1 MSMDRHEPFEELI
14 SASLQGDLTSDE
26 RRRLDLHLDGC
37 ATCRATL
44 GSFADQRRIMAGL
57 RHVAP
62 PRDLGAR
69 VRAGVEGGAHRAT
82 PWWRR
87 PPAIFAGVGGGLA
100 LVTGAL
106 LAIVLLGDPTD
117 TPEVGQPTAT
127 PTATAGATA
136 TVTPT
141 VPPAATPSPILPPVS
156 SVPAPSADPAPTATP
171 VEASPEP
178 DAYLAVTGPADNQA
192 MTVREGST
200 GETLQEVETPPGV
213 PVAAEL
219 SPDGQWLAYIVDVGT
234 GSGMTEVR
242 ATRVAEGVP
251 SDDPDALPPI
261 DSPVEVSDTVAL
273 GESVAG
279 SPFVEHLF
287 WSSDGRYLAYTL
299 VDREG
304 DGTDVWIFQPEHAS
318 VSQVTD
324 VGTAYAGSWVP
335 GTAGT
340 SLLWISTAGE
350 TPASHLWMIRDDAT
364 DVITPSDPADSE
376 FPSATNVF
384 QPILSPNGALV
395 IYWTGRM
402 ARDGDEWVFVEGGSP
417 WLAENRRSGERGFE
431 FGNAREVF
439 RDVSVRQNAFSSAA
453 VRWGLDG
460 DAYAVWD
467 TAWTGGNQGSVDEYP
482 DPSRVYLTR
491 ASDPR
496 GLTQV
501 HAIDKADLPE
511 GWSVVDVKVAG
522 TGRHLAITARRP
534 LEGELSVPEAELV
547 LITRNTGDEADERDE
562 IGKAEGQWFGPAVF
576 SQAEWA
582 SLIGE

>member
-14 SASLQGDLTSDE
+14 SASLQGDLTADE
-26 RRRLDLHLDGC
+26 RRRLDAHLDGC

-57 RHVAP
+57 RHVVP
-62 PRDLGAR
+62 PRDLAAR
-69 VRAGVEGGAHRAT
+69 VRAGVEAGTHRAT

-100 LVTGAL
+100 LATGAL
-106 LAIVLLGDPTD
+106 LAVVLLGDPTD
-117 TPEVGQPTAT
+117 DPEVGLPTTT
-127 PTATAGATA
+127 PTATAVASATA
-136 TVTPT
+136 VPAL
-141 VPPAATPSPILPPVS
+141 PPAATPTPILPPVS
-156 SVPAPSADPAPTATP
+156 SVPAPSVAPAPTATP

-178 DAYLAVTGPADNQA
+178 DAFLAVTGPADNQA

-213 PVAAEL
+213 PIAAEL

-234 GSGMTEVR
+234 VSGLTEVR

-251 SDDPDALPPI
+251 SDDPEALPPI
-261 DSPVEVSDTVAL
+261 DSPVEVGETLPL
-273 GESVAG
+273 GESVGG

-299 VDREG
+299 VDRDG
-304 DGTDVWIFQPEHAS
+304 DGTDVWIFRPEEAS
-318 VSQVTD
+318 VSPITE
-324 VGTAYAGSWVP
+324 VGNAYAGSWVP
-335 GTAGT
+335 GTAGS

-350 TPASHLWMIRDDAT
+350 TPESHLWMIHDDAAE
-364 DVITPSDPADSE
+364 ITPGDPADSE

-402 ARDGDEWVFVEGGSP
+402 ARDGDEWIFVEGGSP

-431 FGNAREVF
+431 FENAREVF
-439 RDVSVRQNAFSSAA
+439 RDVTVRQNAFSSAA

-460 DAYAVWD
+460 DAFAVWD
-467 TAWTGGNQGSVDEYP
+467 AAWTGEDQGTGDEYP
-482 DPSRVYLTR
+482 DRSRVYLTR

-496 GLTQV
+496 GLTQL
-501 HAIDKADLPE
+501 HAIDKADLPD

-522 TGRHLAITARRP
+522 SGRHLAITVRRP
-534 LEGELSVPEAELV
+534 LEGDRSVPEAELV
-547 LITRNTGDEADERDE
+547 LITRNTGNQADERRVLGSGE
-562 IGKAEGQWFGPAVF
+562 EQWFGPAVF